1 MDATTQS
8 HSMEPSAQALSS
20 SVEYVVIRNLTRETI
35 IAERAEVASSGP
47 KRSKGLLGRKA
58 LDPGGGMWI
67 IPCES
72 VHTFFMQFALDL
84 IYLDR
89 KHRIKKLR
97 SNVGPWRVSACL
109 TAHSIIELPCG
120 TIKDS
125 ESRVGDLLQL
135 SPNAVSAC

>member
-1 MDATTQS
+1 
-8 HSMEPSAQALSS
+8 MEPSAQVLSS
-20 SVEYVVIRNLTRETI
+20 GVEYVVIRNLTRGTI

-97 SNVGPWRVSACL
+97 SNVGPWRMSACL

-120 TIKDS
+120 TIKNS
-125 ESRVGDLLQL
+125 ESQVGDLLQIL
-135 SPNAVSAC
+135 PVAALPAP

>member
-1 MDATTQS
+1 
-8 HSMEPSAQALSS
+8 MEPSAQVLSS
-20 SVEYVVIRNLTRETI
+20 GVEYVVIRNLTRGTI
-35 IAERAEVASSGP
+35 IADRAEVASSGP

-58 LDPGGGMWI
+58 LNPGGGMWI